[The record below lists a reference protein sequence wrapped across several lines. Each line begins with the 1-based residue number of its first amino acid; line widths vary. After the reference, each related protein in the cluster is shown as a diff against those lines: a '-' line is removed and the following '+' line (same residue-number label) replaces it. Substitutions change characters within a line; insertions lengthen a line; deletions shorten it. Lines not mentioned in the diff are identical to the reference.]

1 MEQTFERFT
10 EDINLLNEV
19 YALLN
24 EDDLEILNKI
34 KYIETHKSSYVDA
47 ILSVYYDEL
56 RILTIEH
63 EQNMKYRKLIED
75 KINDLK
81 EKAKKESNNV

>member
-1 MEQTFERFT
+1 MDKEEQIFERFT

-34 KYIETHKSSYVDA
+34 KYIETHK
-47 ILSVYYDEL
+47 I
-56 RILTIEH
+56 
-63 EQNMKYRKLIED
+63 
-75 KINDLK
+75 INDSFGANGK
-81 EKAKKESNNV
+81 EL